1 MFSEDINF
9 MESYVKDSLR
19 FKNRKVNISDE
30 FEKDKLLFLLKSLFE
45 SLKNNKLSYD
55 SQIKI
60 NEIKILYNI

>member
-45 SLKNNKLSYD
+45 SLKNNKLSHD

>member
-30 FEKDKLLFLLKSLFE
+30 LEKDKLLFLLKSLFE
-45 SLKNNKLSYD
+45 SLKNNKLSHD

>member
-19 FKNRKVNISDE
+19 FKNRKLNISDE

-45 SLKNNKLSYD
+45 SLKNNKLSHD

>member
-9 MESYVKDSLR
+9 MESYIKDNLR

-30 FEKDKLLFLLKSLFE
+30 LEKDKLLFLLKSLFE
-45 SLKNNKLSYD
+45 SLKNNNLSPE

>member
-30 FEKDKLLFLLKSLFE
+30 LEKDKLLFLLKSLFE
-45 SLKNNKLSYD
+45 SLKNNKLSPE

>member
-9 MESYVKDSLR
+9 MESYVKDNLR

-30 FEKDKLLFLLKSLFE
+30 LEKDKLLFLLKSLFE
-45 SLKNNKLSYD
+45 SLKNNNLSPE

>member
-45 SLKNNKLSYD
+45 SLKNNNLSPE

>member
-30 FEKDKLLFLLKSLFE
+30 FEKDKLLILLKSLFE
-45 SLKNNKLSYD
+45 SLKNNKLSHD